1 MHEYIVLLVLSK
13 SAPILNVSVSY
24 QQRVLRLQ
32 DYESI
37 LLGDRFQVQLFVKI
51 ILAYT
56 YQLTFGFYFSMKFE
70 EVTVTKIS
78 IFFKLSRI
86 QSLKL
91 IFVAFSPLVFIFI
104 LYILVSLF
112 MVCFTIMFKILIS
125 FPPRADKPLLEILWP
140 T

>member
-1 MHEYIVLLVLSK
+1 MSK
-13 SAPILNVSVSY
+13 SAPILNVSISY

-78 IFFKLSRI
+78 IFLKLS
-86 QSLKL
+86 
-91 IFVAFSPLVFIFI
+91 
-104 LYILVSLF
+104 
-112 MVCFTIMFKILIS
+112 
-125 FPPRADKPLLEILWP
+125 
-140 T
+140 